1 MAKFKD
7 FGSFGD
13 KPKEPVTFKLY
24 DEEFHCRPA
33 LQGKMLLDLIAR
45 TTNSE
50 DPAAGAR
57 VISEFFSGVLL
68 ADCYA
73 RFELLTND
81 PDKIVDVESLGEIVA
96 WLVEQYT
103 DRPTPRSEVSSSG
116 L

>member
-57 VISEFFSGVLL
+57 VISEFFS
-68 ADCYA
+68 
-73 RFELLTND
+73 LT
-81 PDKIVDVESLGEIVA
+81 A
-96 WLVEQYT
+96 M
-103 DRPTPRSEVSSSG
+103 RG
-116 L
+116 LSFSQMILTKL